1 MKSELLLR
9 KKQFEWFFILEWFL
23 ILYKNG
29 SLYGYK
35 KQRSEEICKG
45 KNFCE
50 KTMSDFTGFLQIAK
64 VVIANYLKVFK
75 SPKLNT
81 VNFTFFLCMA
91 KMLETT

>member
-1 MKSELLLR
+1 
-9 KKQFEWFFILEWFL
+9 
-23 ILYKNG
+23 
-29 SLYGYK
+29 
-35 KQRSEEICKG
+35 
-45 KNFCE
+45 
-50 KTMSDFTGFLQIAK
+50 MSDFTGFLQIAK

>member
-1 MKSELLLR
+1 MVPVLVYTSP
-9 KKQFEWFFILEWFL
+9 
-23 ILYKNG
+23 
-29 SLYGYK
+29 YGYK

-75 SPKLNT
+75 LPKLNT
-81 VNFTFFLCMA
+81 VNFKFFLCMP
-91 KMLETT
+91 KILETT